1 MAEFQNRIDIIWNAL
16 LDPEI
21 SPIGINYTYDK
32 DNRYVY
38 PKINIEERVATQE
51 QWNREWGWQTELW
64 HEYDSPQFRELHALI
79 FLERYNKG
87 AKNLKKNL
95 PGYNQDDYNKD
106 LQFFMK
112 KIQETPLLGE

>member
-1 MAEFQNRIDIIWNAL
+1 MATGNVNVTSAASFI
-16 LDPEI
+16 PEM
-21 SPIGINYTYDK
+21 
-32 DNRYVY
+32 
-38 PKINIEERVATQE
+38 
-51 QWNREWGWQTELW
+51 WGWQTELW